1 MTTGRDVS
9 HSDVIARLKRAARG
23 DARAFEDMT
32 VRATTTARGAM
43 KCMHACMHES

>member
-1 MTTGRDVS
+1 MSR
-9 HSDVIARLKRAARG
+9 HSDVIARLKEAARG

-43 KCMHACMHES
+43 KECMHARVHHDE

>member
-1 MTTGRDVS
+1 MSR
-9 HSDVIARLKRAARG
+9 HSDVIARLKEAARG

-43 KCMHACMHES
+43 RARMHARVHHDE

>member
-9 HSDVIARLKRAARG
+9 HSDVIARLKRAAKG

-32 VRATTTARGAM
+32 VRATTTTARGAM
-43 KCMHACMHES
+43 MNDS

>member
-1 MTTGRDVS
+1 MSR
-9 HSDVIARLKRAARG
+9 HSDVIARLKEAARG

-43 KCMHACMHES
+43 HACTHAS